1 MKMAAIVGVMT
12 MVMMVSVGVHAKS
25 LPPAKPGLPAPAGK
39 PLPVTTDNF
48 VRAESDLYFGNV
60 VKDKGFGR
68 FAHNRQVT
76 PINKQP
82 VIRMNRD
89 TLYSAAVFDLDAGP
103 VAITLPDAATRF
115 MSMQVITEDHLT
127 PLVAYKPGSYAL
139 TREEID
145 TRYVLVAVR
154 TLVDP
159 TDPKDLEEVHAL
171 QDAIKV
177 EQTGAGKFEVPRWDP
192 VSQKK
197 IRDALIVLGSTLP
210 DSKHM
215 FGTKEQVTP
224 LRHLIG
230 SAIAWG
236 GNPDTEATYL
246 NVTPTRNDGSTVYKL
261 AVREVP
267 VDGFWSITVYN
278 EKGYLEANKYD
289 AYSLNSITAKKR
301 IDGSVAIQFGGCN
314 GKVANCLPVMRGWN
328 YLVRLYRPQPEI
340 LSGGWVFPEA
350 QPVK

>member
-1 MKMAAIVGVMT
+1 MMRAVVGALTIV
-12 MVMMVSVGVHAKS
+12 MVMPVVAH
-25 LPPAKPGLPAPAGK
+25 AKPGSPAKSVSPVPAGK
-39 PLPVTTDNF
+39 PLPVTMDNF
-48 VRAESDLYFGNV
+48 IRAESDLYFSNV

-68 FAHNRQVT
+68 FSHNRQVT
-76 PINKQP
+76 PVSKQP
-82 VIRMNRD
+82 VVRMNRD

-103 VAITLPDAATRF
+103 VAVTLPDSATRF
-115 MSMQVITEDHLT
+115 MSMQVITEDHFT

-145 TRYVLVAVR
+145 TRYVLVAIR

-177 EQTGAGKFEVPRWDP
+177 EQAGIGKFEIPRWDP

-197 IRDALIVLGSTLP
+197 IRDALIVLGSTLS

-230 SAIAWG
+230 SAVGWG

-246 NVTPTRNDGSTVYKL
+246 SVTPDRNDGNQVYRLTV
-261 AVREVP
+261 RDVP

-278 EKGYLEANKYD
+278 AQGYLEANKYD

-301 IDGSVAIQFGGCN
+301 IDGSVSVQFGGCN

-328 YLVRLYRPQPEI
+328 YTVRLYRPQPEI

-350 QPVK
+350 QPVR

>member
-1 MKMAAIVGVMT
+1 MKAVVGALTIV
-12 MVMMVSVGVHAKS
+12 MVMSVGAHAKS
-25 LPPAKPGLPAPAGK
+25 GSPAKSVSPAPAGK
-39 PLPVTTDNF
+39 PLLVTMDNF
-48 VRAESDLYFGNV
+48 IRAESDLYFGNV

-68 FAHNRQVT
+68 FSHTRQVT
-76 PINKQP
+76 PVNKQP
-82 VIRMNRD
+82 IVRMNRD

-103 VAITLPDAATRF
+103 VAITLPDSGSRF
-115 MSMQVITEDHLT
+115 MSMQVITEDHFT

-139 TREEID
+139 TREDID

-154 TLVDP
+154 ALVDP
-159 TDPKDLEEVHAL
+159 TDPNDLDEVHAL

-177 EQTGAGKFEVPRWDP
+177 EQAGSGKFEVPRWDP
-192 VSQKK
+192 ESQKK
-197 IRDALIVLGSTLP
+197 IREALIVLGSTLS

-230 SAIAWG
+230 SAVGWG

-246 NVTPTRNDGSTVYKL
+246 GVTPERNDGNQVYKL
-261 AVREVP
+261 TLRDVP

-278 EKGYLEANKYD
+278 AKGYLEANRYD
-289 AYSLNSITAKKR
+289 TYSLNSITAKKR
-301 IDGSVAIQFGGCN
+301 IDGSVTVQFGGCN
-314 GKVANCLPVMRGWN
+314 GKIANCLPIMRGWN
-328 YLVRLYRPQPEI
+328 YTVRLYRPQPEI